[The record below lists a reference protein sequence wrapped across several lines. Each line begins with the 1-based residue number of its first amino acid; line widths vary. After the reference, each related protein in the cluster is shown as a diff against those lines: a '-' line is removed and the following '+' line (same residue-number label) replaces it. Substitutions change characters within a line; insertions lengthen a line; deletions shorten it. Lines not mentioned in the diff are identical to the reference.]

1 MYADLS
7 FQDVFVHSDQVTRVL
22 VAMQGEDTHSMVM
35 EDEEGCERRGG
46 GGEEGRED
54 SQSVPE
60 PCYAATPERLML

>member
-1 MYADLS
+1 MYAYLS
-7 FQDVFVHSDQVTRVL
+7 FQGVFMHSDQMTRVL

-54 SQSVPE
+54 S
-60 PCYAATPERLML
+60 